1 MCRAVHHKGLFSRE
15 DGQNPEL
22 AYPRSTAEDS
32 QQAPLTLMQGE
43 LRWADFMR
51 CWAWE
56 PYKLAMKLRR
66 ALITAAGRDDQPLPL
81 QRLIDRD
88 GGSKAAIKIET
99 AEALRGVAHSAGSP
113 PPHRTSR

>member
-15 DGQNPEL
+15 DGQNLEL
-22 AYPRSTAEDS
+22 AYLRSTAEDS

-66 ALITAAGRDDQPLPL
+66 ALITAAGRDDQPLPR

-88 GGSKAAIKIET
+88 GGSKTAIEVA
-99 AEALRGVAHSAGSP
+99 AEAALCGEACAGSP